1 MEVLETLVMAAPV
14 SDNVVLEGMTPMA
27 KSDYRSRESEPEPD
41 LAGLI
46 KAGVRGD
53 HSALEQI
60 YHRFKTPIYNVAYRY
75 TLDAAAAEDILQE
88 VFIKVFTRLGDIK
101 NAVTFP
107 AWIYRVAV
115 NATLSYLRVRK
126 RERQK
131 SIPLEAIEGRL
142 EEASYD
148 SDMSHLRRPIED
160 AVETLTDRLKSVFIL
175 HDVQG
180 FKHEEIAGILG
191 CTTGTSKSYLFKAR
205 MKIREQLK
213 TKAIEASS

>member
-1 MEVLETLVMAAPV
+1 MENLETLALAVPV
-14 SDNVVLEGMTPMA
+14 RDNIVLESMTHTGKDATPG
-27 KSDYRSRESEPEPD
+27 RERESD

-46 KAGVRGD
+46 QAGVRGD

-60 YHRFKTPIYNVAYRY
+60 YHRFKTPLYNLAYRY

-88 VFIKVFTRLGDIK
+88 VFIKVFTHLGDIT
-101 NAVTFP
+101 NADTFP

-115 NATLSYLRVRK
+115 NASLSYLRVRK

-131 SIPLEAIEGRL
+131 SVPLASIEGRL

-148 SDMSHLRRPIED
+148 ADTSHLRRPIED
-160 AVETLTDRLKSVFIL
+160 AVQTLSERLQSVFLL

-191 CTTGTSKSYLFKAR
+191 CSTGTSKSYLFKAR
-205 MKIREQLK
+205 MKIRKQLK